1 MPIEHSCVEFKIIF
15 GFLFM
20 TFAVFLSVLINSG
33 YFALDYL
40 FVISRH
46 VFLFHFLPLLLYFKW
61 GEFIPMSGIAGEIAG
76 WFFWCKPPTFQSA
89 LPEKYC
95 SSELLYSHLPTGV
108 RTHPSFGVT
117 LTLLSRG
124 INGEFI
130 FAWCRGAN
138 PFAIPESRGVT
149 AGATR
154 RNGTAANP
162 PSQAVGSWECG
173 VFAATGARY
182 WLAVIN
188 NLGPNVF
195 GELPSFLLLFW
206 SVEWFSRS

>member
-1 MPIEHSCVEFKIIF
+1 
-15 GFLFM
+15 M

-33 YFALDYL
+33 YFASDYL

-46 VFLFHFLPLLLYFKW
+46 VFLFHFLPLLLYFKR
-61 GEFIPMSGIAGEIAG
+61 GEFIPTSGVAGEIAG
-76 WFFWCKPPTFQSA
+76 WCFWCKPPTFQSA

-95 SSELLYSHLPTGV
+95 SSELLYSHLPTRL

-149 AGATR
+149 AGGMR
-154 RNGTAANP
+154 RNGTPPIPLARLSAAGN
-162 PSQAVGSWECG
+162 VGSLLPQG
-173 VFAATGARY
+173 
-182 WLAVIN
+182 
-188 NLGPNVF
+188 LGID
-195 GELPSFLLLFW
+195 W
-206 SVEWFSRS
+206 QW